1 MIGETREDLDQN
13 SSKAKI
19 ALRDALVT
27 FLYVLIAGLLTA
39 GYPPTLEVLYTSG
52 LSAALMGI
60 TSYMHARGIEKP
72 PEKPS

>member
-1 MIGETREDLDQN
+1 MIGEKRSDLDQN
-13 SSKAKI
+13 SSKARI

-39 GYPPTLEVLYTSG
+39 GYPPTLEIVYTSG
-52 LSAALMGI
+52 LTAGFMGV

-72 PEKPS
+72 EEKPS